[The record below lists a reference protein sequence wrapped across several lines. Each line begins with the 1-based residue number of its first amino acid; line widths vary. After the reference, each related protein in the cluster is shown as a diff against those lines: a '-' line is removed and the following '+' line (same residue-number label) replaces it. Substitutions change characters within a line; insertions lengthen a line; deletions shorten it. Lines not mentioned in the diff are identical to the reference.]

1 MTFFLI
7 AHVEGSMMGTPE
19 AEAEAYANK
28 YIDKYIKEVGGNK
41 NASANT
47 GSGASQSVVG
57 DTFEGIQMALK
68 IVPNMD

>member
-41 NASANT
+41 NSSAN
-47 GSGASQSVVG
+47 
-57 DTFEGIQMALK
+57 
-68 IVPNMD
+68 